1 MSCDEDAK
9 DIICLLTSPIV
20 NVSEPHCMQ
29 FLYFFT
35 HITTQLAFFAIN
47 EDTAE
52 NGRDAYLSLG
62 SIQSDTKSSNFVKVR
77 EWQKGQVELPTG
89 IYKVLITAS
98 DVAGFSATR
107 LRNITISKV
116 GCGYNGK
123 INHFFR
129 CNSRSFDSPRIM

>member
-1 MSCDEDAK
+1 MSCDEDDK
-9 DIICLLTSPIV
+9 NIICLLTSPKVI
-20 NVSEPHCMQ
+20 VSERHCMQ
-29 FLYFFT
+29 FHYFFT
-35 HITTQLAFFAIN
+35 NITTQLAFFVIN

-52 NGRDAYLSLG
+52 NGRDAFSSLG

-77 EWQKGQVELPTG
+77 EWQKGQVELPPG

-107 LRNITISKV
+107 LRNITISKG

-123 INHFFR
+123 IR
-129 CNSRSFDSPRIM
+129 CNFRSFDRPRIM